1 MSLNLWLIR
10 RAIMKITDI
19 PFIIEEGLDIID
31 ADVKRLRALKKR
43 DMYQSQFILKAVE
56 ALTRVHI
63 QFKTLEQD
71 ARNEARNLPID
82 QIKSRIASITKDIKV
97 N

>member
-1 MSLNLWLIR
+1 
-10 RAIMKITDI
+10 MKITDI

-31 ADVKRLRALKKR
+31 ADLKRLKALKRR
-43 DMYQSQFILKAVE
+43 DLYQSQFVLRAVE
-56 ALTRVHI
+56 AMARVHI

-71 ARNEARNLPID
+71 ARNEARNLPIE